1 MPLRDFQLRPWRV
14 GIVAPVPECELC
26 TWVYSSI
33 MGDDQNRFV
42 LKFVNRI
49 CRVHGEMLP
58 VE

>member
-1 MPLRDFQLRPWRV
+1 MALRDFQLRAWRV
-14 GIVAPVPECELC
+14 GMVAQAPECELC

-42 LKFVNRI
+42 LKFINRQ
-49 CRVHGEMLP
+49 CVTHGKMLP